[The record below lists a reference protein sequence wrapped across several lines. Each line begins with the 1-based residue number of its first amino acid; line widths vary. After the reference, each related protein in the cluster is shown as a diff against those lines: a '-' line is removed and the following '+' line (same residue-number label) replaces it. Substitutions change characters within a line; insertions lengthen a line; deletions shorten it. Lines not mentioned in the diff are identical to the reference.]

1 MDRDMNIAISADAA
15 DQIVYD
21 SLVYYKELLTDETKG
36 LTKRKKKLAPHQ
48 LEDLGRNV
56 ELLAAME
63 IVMDYFKPVN

>member
-1 MDRDMNIAISADAA
+1 MDMKVSISADAA

-21 SLVYYKELLTDETKG
+21 SLVYYKNLLTAETKS
-36 LTKRKKKLAPHQ
+36 LKREKKKLGPNR

-63 IVMDYFKPVN
+63 IVLDYFKPVN